1 MKHADFKTFG
11 QWLLNRMQVVQLSP
25 RELASALGQADESHI
40 RRLCDNQ
47 GRLSLRD
54 WPTTSKLLQLRLDE
68 FLIVLEYFHS
78 DWVMEYD
85 GFISNCLRYLMWR
98 METSDHHERSW
109 PEQLMSITLEEVI
122 EPACTGRFETAV
134 DRRRTDRRKNISAVG
149 QEKRIK
155 PRRLTDLIQYL
166 KNLLGMV
173 SFLTILASGTDLMR
187 SGVF

>member
-1 MKHADFKTFG
+1 MKHADFITFG
-11 QWLLNRMQVVQLSP
+11 QWLLNRMEAVQLSP
-25 RELASALGQADESHI
+25 QDLASALGQADESHI

-47 GRLSLRD
+47 GRLSLKD
-54 WPTTSKLLQLRLDE
+54 WPATAKLLQLRLDE

-98 METSDHHERSW
+98 TETSHFQERSW
-109 PEQLMSITLEEVI
+109 AEQLMSIALEEVI
-122 EPACTGRFETAV
+122 EPACTGRFESAE
-134 DRRRTDRRKNISAVG
+134 DRRRTDRRKNKSDMG

-166 KNLLGMV
+166 KNLLGV
-173 SFLTILASGTDLMR
+173 ISFVTIFASGIDLMR
-187 SGVF
+187 IGVF